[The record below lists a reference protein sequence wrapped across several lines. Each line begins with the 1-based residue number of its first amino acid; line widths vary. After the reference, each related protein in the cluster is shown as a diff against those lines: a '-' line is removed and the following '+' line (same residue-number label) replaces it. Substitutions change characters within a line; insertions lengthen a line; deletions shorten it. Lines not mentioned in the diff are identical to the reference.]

1 MRKKRLSIYAVIF
14 LGLLVAAI
22 FVIAWINRY
31 DAGNQPFV
39 YSEPDYPLPTPSP
52 AFSSDQ
58 VFSPGP
64 TPADQ
69 TPSPGPAGKSKII
82 LEVPYVSEAPSGN
95 FSGPWKNACEEAS
108 ITMVEKYYL
117 DKKSA
122 GIREAED
129 FMIMLFDKEDIL
141 YGSNKN
147 TDAAQTAE
155 IINGYSSYNAV
166 VITDPAIEEIK
177 KELEQNRPV
186 ISLHRGFDLQNE
198 NITFRP
204 AGSSFHALVIIG
216 YDDETQEFVT
226 NDSGDR
232 KEGAGYRYGYDLFM
246 ASLHDYNYPRDK
258 ADGPA
263 RVIFTSPKI

>member
-22 FVIAWINRY
+22 FIVAKINQY
-31 DAGNQPFV
+31 DAENQPFV
-39 YSEPDYPLPTPSP
+39 YNEPDYSSPTPSSVP
-52 AFSSDQ
+52 
-58 VFSPGP
+58 SPSPTPTAP
-64 TPADQ
+64 TPA
-69 TPSPGPAGKSKII
+69 SEPAGISKII
-82 LEVPYVSEAPSGN
+82 LKVPYVSEAPSGN

-108 ITMVEKYYL
+108 MTMVEKYYL
-117 DKKSA
+117 GEKSV
-122 GIREAED
+122 GIQEAED
-129 FMIMLFDKEDIL
+129 FMAMLFDKEDVL

-166 VITDPAIEEIK
+166 VTADPAIEEIK

-198 NITFRP
+198 NITFL
-204 AGSSFHALVIIG
+204 ATGSSYHMMVIIG
-216 YDDETQEFVT
+216 YDDETREFVT
-226 NDSGDR
+226 NDPGDL
-232 KEGAGYRYGYDLFM
+232 KEGAGRRYGYDLFM
-246 ASLHDYNYPRDK
+246 ASIHDYDYSGNK

-263 RVIFTSPKI
+263 RVIFTYPKL